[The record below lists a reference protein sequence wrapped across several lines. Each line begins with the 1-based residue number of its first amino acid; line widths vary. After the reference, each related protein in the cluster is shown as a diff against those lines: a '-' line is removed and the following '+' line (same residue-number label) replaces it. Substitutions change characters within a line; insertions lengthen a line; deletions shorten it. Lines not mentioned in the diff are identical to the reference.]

1 MSLSA
6 PADSA
11 VSASGV
17 SSDAL
22 AFVDRH
28 VGPRGQ
34 EIDQLLSAVGV
45 GSLAELVD
53 QAVPASIRMD
63 RELDLPDALSE
74 AEVLSALRGIAD
86 QNEPGRPMIGQGFYR
101 TDTPAVIQRNLLES
115 PAWYTAYTPYQPE
128 ISQGRL
134 ELLLTYQTMV
144 QDLTGLDIAN
154 ASLLDE
160 SSAVVEAA
168 LLMKRANRK
177 AKNGAILVDA
187 DLFPQHLAV
196 IPGRARAVGM
206 DLEILDLSQGIPQ
219 EQLERENGIAG
230 VILQQS
236 GSSGKV
242 HDWTDVIA
250 QAKGAGA
257 MATVVA
263 DLLALTLVKSPGE
276 MGADISVGTSQRFGV
291 PLFAGG
297 PHAAFMAV
305 RSDLQRSLP
314 GRLVGVSHDDTGR
327 PGYRLA
333 LQTREQHIRREK
345 ATSNICTA
353 QALLAEVA
361 ACYAVYHGPD
371 GLRRIARRVHSRAR
385 TIVDALQNAGIELVS
400 DQVFDTVVAR
410 VPGRADEILAA
421 AAENDIDLRR
431 VDDDHVGVSADER
444 TSAQDV
450 LDVLGA
456 FGVQSEAEAD
466 PTAAPALPE
475 ALARTSEF
483 LTHEVFNTH
492 RSETSMM
499 RWLRRLSD
507 RDLALDRTMIPLGSC
522 TMKLNAAVEMASI
535 TWPEFADVHPY
546 SPAWRMQGWQ
556 HLVEDLESR
565 LAELTGYAKV
575 SIQPNAGSQG
585 ELAGLLAIRRWHIS
599 RGDEARDL
607 VLIPASAHGTNAA
620 SAVLAGLRVRVVK
633 TAPDGTV
640 DHEDLDKAIADNEGA
655 IAGIMITYPSTHGVF
670 EEDVREVCG
679 KIHDAGGQVY
689 LDGANFNAMVG
700 LAQPGQFGGDV
711 SHLNL
716 HKTFCIP
723 HGGGGPGV
731 GPVAVAEHLVP
742 FLPGD
747 PLEGDPGRPTVG
759 GASDAGHDVDQP
771 TDAAANGRGLPV
783 TSTRWGSTGVLPISW
798 AYLALMGG
806 DGLTRASA
814 VALLNANYIARSLN
828 EHFPVLY
835 TGENGLVAHEC
846 ILDLRK
852 LTDASGIKVADVAKR
867 LIDYGF
873 HAPTESFPVSGTFMV
888 EPTESEDK
896 AEMDRFIEAM
906 ISIHGEIQQV
916 VDGEVEEADS
926 VVRHAPHTAAALV
939 SDDWD
944 RAYSRETAAFPVPSL
959 RVDKYFP
966 PIGRIDGAYGDRNLV
981 CSCPPP
987 EAFETVD
994 ETEPDTSA
1002 EPQADSETKTT
1013 VQPSQESA
1021 R

>member
-1 MSLSA
+1 MSPSA

-134 ELLLTYQTMV
+134 ELLLTYQTLV

-450 LDVLGA
+450 ADVLGA
-456 FGVQSEAEAD
+456 FGVQAEAEAD

-475 ALARTSEF
+475 ALVRTSEF
-483 LTHEVFNTH
+483 MTHEVFNTH

-944 RAYSRETAAFPVPSL
+944 RPYSRETAAFPVPSL

-987 EAFETVD
+987 EAFEMVD

-1013 VQPSQESA
+1013 VQPSQGSA